1 VVLSHGAIA
10 PPRKACD
17 DAAIVRVAALLPYS
31 FVVLALVAPEVLA
44 QAGGGSSG
52 FGGGG
57 GGGGSGSG
65 GGGGSSDGD
74 DDFGFFDLLIVIAFA
89 FFFLGIPATIKRRR
103 SSAHAI
109 SAMLA

>member
-1 VVLSHGAIA
+1 MVLSHGAIA

-52 FGGGG
+52 FGGG